1 MRIRNA
7 ESFASALHHSV
18 IPISRHSLNLKMPR
32 RRPRLHIHLFILLAI
47 PFTSAWAL
55 RTGGMSTWKR
65 TTTVGQDAEVPGWFI
80 NLGITGARALI
91 DENKPAQL
99 VIKYVFK
106 DTPAWGILKE
116 NDIIIGA
123 NGKDFVTPH
132 KFGYGVGK
140 FGYQGPMMD
149 FGNALEASQARL
161 FKTLSLKVLRDGE
174 ETMVKIKLPKKYG
187 KYSKTYPY
195 NCDKTDLI
203 LEETY
208 AYLLEKQKE
217 DGTWHGRPHIQ
228 AFATLALMASGKTE
242 YMPAVKKAVKAMAEM
257 TGSKLT
263 LGGLDCWKY
272 GMFGAALAEYY
283 LLTGEE
289 WVLPELQ
296 EINSWIE
303 QAQAPNG
310 GWGHRPHMEE
320 GNGYGAIQ
328 VITMQCKM
336 AWALMMRCGIKVD
349 EKRYQAAHEFAD
361 KGTNSIGYVWYKD
374 GGKNNPN
381 YADMGRT
388 GASAIAHYL
397 SPVGGKPYQDFSKL
411 NASCIGN
418 NPDTFHDTHGAPLLG
433 LAWTGLGALADAG
446 SFRKL
451 MDHNRWYFSLSQCT
465 DGTFYYQP
473 NRDNNPQD
481 YGADPRLSATA
492 ATSLILSVKFRK
504 LQMTGADLVTRAV
517 K

>member
-1 MRIRNA
+1 MPHTHHKRLLLLIVFVI
-7 ESFASALHHSV
+7 SFT
-18 IPISRHSLNLKMPR
+18 P
-32 RRPRLHIHLFILLAI
+32 
-47 PFTSAWAL
+47 AWAL
-55 RTGGMSTWKR
+55 RTGRMSTWNR
-65 TTTVGQDAEVPGWFI
+65 TTKAGPDAEVPGWYI

-91 DENKPAQL
+91 DENKPRQL

-106 DTPAWGILKE
+106 DTPAWGLLKE
-116 NDIIIGA
+116 GDIVIGA

-149 FGNALEASQARL
+149 FGNALEARQGKL
-161 FKTLSLKVLRDGE
+161 FRTLSLKVLRDGDE
-174 ETMVKIKLPKKYG
+174 IKVKIKLPNTYG
-187 KYSKTYPY
+187 MYSKTYPY
-195 NCDKTDLI
+195 DCKKTDLI
-203 LEETY
+203 LEENY
-208 AYLLEKQKE
+208 AHLLKNQKD
-217 DGTWHGRPHIQ
+217 DGTWHRRPHIQ
-228 AFATLALMASGKTE
+228 AFATLALMASGNPKH
-242 YMPAVKKAVKAMAEM
+242 MPAVKKAVTAMAKV
-257 TGSKLT
+257 TGAKLT
-263 LGGLDCWKY
+263 LRGLDCWKY
-272 GMFGAALAEYY
+272 GMFGATLAEYY
-283 LLTGEE
+283 LLTGEK

-310 GWGHRPHMEE
+310 GWGHRPHRKE

-336 AWALMMRCGIKVD
+336 AWSLMMRCGIKVD
-349 EKRYQAAHEFAD
+349 EKRYQAAHDFAVR
-361 KGTNSIGYVWYKD
+361 GTNKIGYVWYKD
-374 GGKNNPN
+374 RGKDKPK

-388 GASAIAHYL
+388 GASALAHSL
-397 SPVGGKPYQDFSKL
+397 SPVGGKTYQDFARL

-418 NPDTFHDTHGAPLLG
+418 NPDTFHDTHGSPLLG
-433 LAWTGLGALADAG
+433 LAWTGLGAHVDAG

-451 MDHNRWYFSLSQCT
+451 MDHNRWFFSLSQCV

-481 YGADPRLSATA
+481 YAAGPRLSATA
-492 ATSLILSVKFRK
+492 ATALILSVKFKK
-504 LQMTGADLVTRAV
+504 LQMTGAKLVTREA